1 MHPLKEK
8 IMVNNSSRRHQ
19 LSIYLNGQD
28 GSYTYDWKRVVR
40 NMEFD
45 EEDEK
50 RMQIRYLDVDSMI
63 TNIDHDNEKLSD
75 KCYKMLEELERIK
88 GGELSWPRL
97 KPALERI
104 DRIGCANNF
113 EWYMHC
119 GKPLVIKAC
128 VHYFLSNFYF
138 SPNDSA
144 SKTMKNVFYFI

>member
-1 MHPLKEK
+1 
-8 IMVNNSSRRHQ
+8 MVDNTSRRYQ

-28 GSYTYDWKRVVR
+28 GSYTYDWKRLVR

-45 EEDEK
+45 EKDQERLES
-50 RMQIRYLDVDSMI
+50 RYADVDNMI

-88 GGELSWPRL
+88 GGELSWPKL

-119 GKPLVIKAC
+119 GKSLVIEYSQVLVKE
-128 VHYFLSNFYF
+128 YIFYQCAGPVLAF
-138 SPNDSA
+138 G
-144 SKTMKNVFYFI
+144 